1 VIASYSLRS
10 LRSFAAISEEYIANI
25 RRFVSSRMGVPSDVS
40 LPPTTMMKTI
50 HSLSTIRVWTTLV
63 GSFACMTACMTL
75 STLAFSADIDFS
87 RDIKP
92 LLAEHCLK
100 CHGPDKAEGGLDLSR
115 RESAIAK
122 TESGEFAIVSSN
134 PEHSTLLRRVSSQDP
149 DERMPPPEEKTLDAK
164 QIALLRTW
172 IEKGAEYQEH
182 WSFRPLQMPI
192 VPTVN
197 QENWAKSPIDRFVL
211 HDLEAKGIQPSR
223 EAKPHVLLRRLYL
236 DLIGLL
242 PTPSEVDAFR
252 ADHALNADA
261 AVEKVI
267 DRLLSSEHF
276 GERWGRH
283 WLDLARYAD
292 SDGYEKDRNRPDAYI
307 YRDWVIQALN
317 NNMPFDQFTIEQ
329 LAGDQLPNAT
339 PNQRIATAF
348 NRQTLTNTEGGTDQE
363 EFRIASTFDRTD
375 TVGSVWLGLTVGC
388 AKCHTHKYDPIP
400 HTDYYRLFAF
410 FNEAEEQAIK
420 LPTRPADDPSQLS
433 ELAAAHEEL
442 QSYYRTIYPAE
453 QKWEAEQ
460 REIVEQESNAPLV
473 VESQELEIGIHSEQ
487 GLVFERQ
494 SDASFLARID
504 DELEDKGKE
513 TPETDTYTLT
523 LSKLPADLT
532 GLRLETIPDE
542 GLPKGGSGLAANG
555 NLVVSHV
562 AAQIIDREGTVVR
575 ELPLQRAEADFE
587 QKDFKAADTIAK
599 KVDPK
604 KGWAVS
610 PKQSEP
616 HWLQWRTKGPTTLQ
630 DGERLRLKV
639 AQLHGKEHLLG
650 RFRIK
655 AITGDSRDLH
665 LTKEVINA
673 LKMYPEKRLYE
684 TRMLLFDFYVQQD
697 DKAQSLIKKID
708 AIHKKWD
715 SKVVSVRVLTDAYT
729 ERPTYRFDRGDFL
742 SPAEQVQ
749 PGILTALQSGHA
761 EAQRLR
767 RLDLARWL
775 VGPENSLTPR
785 VIANQFWSRLF
796 GAGIVRS
803 VGDFGV
809 RGETP
814 SHPELLDWLAV
825 TYRDTLR
832 WDTKA
837 FLKTILMSS
846 TYRQSSTHRP
856 EMVDL
861 DPVNRWLSRQNRLR
875 VEAELVRDLALQ
887 VSGLLSNKVGGPSV
901 FPSMPPELAK
911 LSYNNSFTWTNS
923 EGEDRYRRGL
933 YTFFKR
939 TIPHPTLITF
949 DCPDANQTCVNRNVS
964 NTPIQALALLNNDSF
979 VEASLALA
987 KKIVT
992 EAGSDKQKLEKA
1004 FEICL
1009 TRGASDDELAKL
1021 TRLLQRSRAYY
1032 LNEPEAAKSVVGDK
1046 GSPAKEASTI
1056 ENSELAA
1063 WTATLRVLIN
1073 LDEFITRE

>member
-1 VIASYSLRS
+1 
-10 LRSFAAISEEYIANI
+10 
-25 RRFVSSRMGVPSDVS
+25 MGVPSDVS

-410 FNEAEEQAIK
+410 FNEAAEQAIK
-420 LPTRPADDPSQLS
+420 RPTRPADDPSQLS
-433 ELAAAHEEL
+433 ALAAAHEEL

>member
-1 VIASYSLRS
+1 
-10 LRSFAAISEEYIANI
+10 
-25 RRFVSSRMGVPSDVS
+25 
-40 LPPTTMMKTI
+40 MMKTI

-715 SKVVSVRVLTDAYT
+715 SKVESVRVLTDAYT
-729 ERPTYRFDRGDFL
+729 ERPTFRFDRGDFL
-742 SPAEQVQ
+742 SPAEQVR

-767 RLDLARWL
+767 RLDLAHWL

>member
-1 VIASYSLRS
+1 
-10 LRSFAAISEEYIANI
+10 
-25 RRFVSSRMGVPSDVS
+25 
-40 LPPTTMMKTI
+40 MMKTI